1 MDTEID
7 ALLTFVPAQGDVA
20 TPLLRGD
27 VRVLRGAYR
36 GTVSLP
42 ALVAFNRAPAPPADT
57 SDYIDAM
64 RLDID
69 VSTEEDLVVDNN
81 YGRFEAGAS
90 LRLAGTVERPGV
102 TGRVDLREGGEI
114 FLLGGLY
121 RLNASNI
128 SFTNPSA
135 IEPDLNVSMSTR
147 SSGAETTVTLSGTLD
162 RLETSVSSSDP
173 SANESLMSVLLGGNS
188 LGRDETLALFS
199 GELLGVT
206 GRRIGLDT
214 LRVERG
220 FDTDLIRQDPGLVAE
235 DLDPGTRLTMSKR
248 IRSNVEVILSQ
259 DLRQNGGLSAIINY
273 RPIRNVELRAISRD
287 NSDRGYSIRHELNF
301 GGGVPV
307 ATAQRET
314 VDVSAVHFDGAGADE
329 AALRGRLR
337 LTEGDRFDFVRWRDD
352 LERLQEWYRE
362 QRHLEAR
369 VRPSRTTAAD
379 GTAVLTYR
387 VTAGP
392 ETVLEVAGAALSA
405 NLLKRLD
412 EVWADSVFDRFLLEE
427 IQREVAVDLVR
438 HNLIGAAVEA
448 TVAETTP
455 SRKTVRVQVRG
466 GEQVARR
473 ELRWLGT
480 SAASPDA
487 LDEVLRVNGLTDY
500 VWMDPPVAIEPVR
513 EHYVGEG
520 YRSPAIAPELPRF
533 EGDAA
538 VLLVT
543 VDEGSPTRIAAI
555 EFEGV
560 DPSLRAAVES
570 AARVP
575 ELAPYRPADV
585 DEARRRIESIY
596 RQRGYNDVQVS
607 PRVALEPPEKPA
619 TAAIVYAI
627 APGREQVLSEVV
639 VEGHDRTRPGAVTGA
654 LGLKAGTPVD
664 LARWAQA
671 RKRVFDTNVFRQVD
685 VRPEPLPAEGTGPQP
700 VRARVSVTEWPA
712 WRFRYGLQ
720 FNDRTLVEPGGG
732 AAQTRERERDL
743 GVVADIQNRNVFG
756 RAFTFGLYGRVERR
770 LYSTSTYLTFPSL
783 FGRAIQTN
791 FFGSSARQDVAT
803 IPGEV
808 PDLHRSRRLV
818 SVEQRIRRRRSF
830 ELAYGYRVT
839 KELLDAIDPDDL
851 FLLETLTGRFTSA
864 ALIDRRDDPF
874 DATTGWYSSLTIE
887 RVSEFE
893 SGADS
898 IKVLGTLYYF
908 WKIGQITL
916 ASAARV
922 GGAYLDPLPFSDR
935 FFVGGAD
942 TVRGYPE
949 NGAGPRNLLGQPAGG
964 NAQLILNQELRT
976 PLYGW
981 VKGVVFV
988 DAGNVYPSNRFIS
1001 FSDLALGYGVG
1012 LRFDTPFSLFRLD
1025 LGIPSKGGGRRIY
1038 FGIGQ
1043 IF

>member
-1 MDTEID
+1 M
-7 ALLTFVPAQGDVA
+7 
-20 TPLLRGD
+20 
-27 VRVLRGAYR
+27 
-36 GTVSLP
+36 SLP

-135 IEPDLNVSMSTR
+135 IGPDLNVSMSTR

-162 RLETSVSSSDP
+162 QLETSVSSSDP
-173 SANESLMSVLLGGNS
+173 SVNESLMSVLLGSNS

-259 DLRQNGGLSAIINY
+259 DLRQNGGLSAIVNY

-301 GGGVPV
+301 GGGVQV

-337 LTEGDRFDFVRWRDD
+337 LTEGDRFDFVRWRGD

-392 ETVLEVAGAALSA
+392 ETVLEVAGANLSA

-412 EVWADSVFDRFLLEE
+412 EVWADSVFNRFLLEE

-480 SAASPDA
+480 SAVSPDA

-500 VWMDPPVAIEPVR
+500 VWMDPRSRSNRCASTTWVKAIGRPP
-513 EHYVGEG
+513 
-520 YRSPAIAPELPRF
+520 SP
-533 EGDAA
+533 
-538 VLLVT
+538 
-543 VDEGSPTRIAAI
+543 
-555 EFEGV
+555 
-560 DPSLRAAVES
+560 PSS
-570 AARVP
+570 
-575 ELAPYRPADV
+575 
-585 DEARRRIESIY
+585 
-596 RQRGYNDVQVS
+596 
-607 PRVALEPPEKPA
+607 
-619 TAAIVYAI
+619 
-627 APGREQVLSEVV
+627 
-639 VEGHDRTRPGAVTGA
+639 
-654 LGLKAGTPVD
+654 
-664 LARWAQA
+664 
-671 RKRVFDTNVFRQVD
+671 
-685 VRPEPLPAEGTGPQP
+685 
-700 VRARVSVTEWPA
+700 RVSK
-712 WRFRYGLQ
+712 
-720 FNDRTLVEPGGG
+720 
-732 AAQTRERERDL
+732 
-743 GVVADIQNRNVFG
+743 
-756 RAFTFGLYGRVERR
+756 
-770 LYSTSTYLTFPSL
+770 
-783 FGRAIQTN
+783 
-791 FFGSSARQDVAT
+791 AT
-803 IPGEV
+803 P
-808 PDLHRSRRLV
+808 PCC
-818 SVEQRIRRRRSF
+818 
-830 ELAYGYRVT
+830 
-839 KELLDAIDPDDL
+839 
-851 FLLETLTGRFTSA
+851 
-864 ALIDRRDDPF
+864 
-874 DATTGWYSSLTIE
+874 W
-887 RVSEFE
+887 
-893 SGADS
+893 
-898 IKVLGTLYYF
+898 
-908 WKIGQITL
+908 
-916 ASAARV
+916 
-922 GGAYLDPLPFSDR
+922 
-935 FFVGGAD
+935 
-942 TVRGYPE
+942 
-949 NGAGPRNLLGQPAGG
+949 
-964 NAQLILNQELRT
+964 
-976 PLYGW
+976 
-981 VKGVVFV
+981 
-988 DAGNVYPSNRFIS
+988 
-1001 FSDLALGYGVG
+1001 
-1012 LRFDTPFSLFRLD
+1012 
-1025 LGIPSKGGGRRIY
+1025 
-1038 FGIGQ
+1038 
-1043 IF
+1043 